1 MRQEREKSAS
11 REKEKRE
18 AKRAWVRT
26 NDRRTRVGEVVEVSE
41 ERRLG
46 QERGGRLE
54 GCLEQGRRSGGD
66 SGSVERLV
74 VSFVSLLNAHEIKD
88 RTISSWRRDV
98 RRERGRTDHVI
109 SDERQM
115 SEVDLNTVDAK
126 DARDLVD
133 DARPGGL
140 DSVGVK
146 DGGDVVRLDV
156 VHVDEIA
163 RVLPHRLEVASFRQ
177 ESSLERR

>member
-1 MRQEREKSAS
+1 MR
-11 REKEKRE
+11 
-18 AKRAWVRT
+18 
-26 NDRRTRVGEVVEVSE
+26 DR
-41 ERRLG
+41 
-46 QERGGRLE
+46 
-54 GCLEQGRRSGGD
+54 C
-66 SGSVERLV
+66 
-74 VSFVSLLNAHEIKD
+74 
-88 RTISSWRRDV
+88 
-98 RRERGRTDHVI
+98 
-109 SDERQM
+109 
-115 SEVDLNTVDAK
+115 LNTVDAK